1 MDTDKEQALLDIDDP
16 QVPECIREHGR
27 RFRNPARFAVDLGR
41 GEYLLHAEDG
51 ELLDM
56 VRLK

>member
-1 MDTDKEQALLDIDDP
+1 MATDDEEELLDIEDP
-16 QVPECIREHGR
+16 RVPECIREHGR

-51 ELLDM
+51 ELLDV